1 MTKLK
6 LLFIRHGK
14 TQGNLEGRYI
24 GTTDE
29 DLCSLGKEELLQKIS
44 DGCYQEAAGS
54 CTVQKVF
61 VSPMKRCMQTAQMI
75 YPQMELCIDTDF
87 REMDFGEFENRNYKE
102 LNGNAKYQEWI
113 DSNGTLPFPAGE
125 DKQHFHN
132 RVCRAFV
139 QMIQSCIREEISCA
153 ACVVHGGVIMEIM
166 DAFAVPKQS
175 YYDWQVKNGCG
186 YAVEVEIKDD
196 NFIICVTHRIC
207 VGFDNR

>member
-1 MTKLK
+1 MEKLK
-6 LLFIRHGK
+6 LLLIRHGK

-29 DLCSLGKEELLQKIS
+29 DLCQSGREELLQKIA
-44 DGCYQEAAGS
+44 DACYQEAEGS
-54 CTVQKVF
+54 CRVEKVF
-61 VSPMKRCMQTAQMI
+61 ASPLKRCVQTAELI
-75 YPQMELCIDTDF
+75 YPQMLPCIYPDF
-87 REMDFGEFENRNYKE
+87 REMDFGEFENHNYKE

-125 DKQHFHN
+125 DKQDFHN
-132 RVCRAFV
+132 RVCQAFV
-139 QMIQSCIREEISCA
+139 QMVESCMAEQIACA

-166 DAFAVPKQS
+166 DSFAVPKQS

-186 YAVEVEIKDD
+186 YAVEVEIKDG

-207 VGFDNR
+207 AGPDNR